1 MKRSLILFLALA
13 AAGIVASVGSA
24 RGAHPTPRSGALH
37 VTKECSDYHYQA
49 GEFCTITSSN
59 IKQIKRGM
67 RVVYLQAA
75 TPDGLDSD
83 LVLSAPHGG
92 AAQHNA
98 AYGHVVLSSTTSH
111 IAFSG
116 GTGKFAGF
124 HADATVSQ
132 DSRGLW
138 HWDGTYSF
146 TPHQ

>member
-1 MKRSLILFLALA
+1 MKRSLIPFLALA

-59 IKQIKRGM
+59 ITQIKRGM
-67 RVVYLQAA
+67 RVVYFQAA
-75 TPDGLDSD
+75 TPAGLDSD
-83 LVLSAPHGG
+83 LVLSAVHGKS
-92 AAQHNA
+92 AS
-98 AYGHVVLSSTTSH
+98 YGHVVLSSTTSH